1 MIPYLIPPLSG
12 LSILVTR
19 PALQSASLN
28 NRLIALGAQVT
39 LLPVIEI
46 ISRECQLPGQRYD
59 LLIFISSNAVHH
71 GQAILAAQPQARIA
85 AVGTSTA
92 QALISSGHQ
101 VDVTPELAASS
112 EALLNHP
119 LLQTPPARVLIV
131 RGTGGRELLR
141 DTLIARGS
149 QVDVLEVYQRA
160 PVQPETAQLNLIQQ
174 QMNDGLIDIVTLTSV
189 EIVHAMHG
197 LMGNCLIAGHA
208 GMLAGSSRIA
218 QAARDLGWQGE
229 CVLADSPEESSLITS
244 LTRWHTRARSE
255 LIR

>member
-85 AVGTSTA
+85 AVGTSPA

-101 VDVTPELAASS
+101 VDVTPELSASS

-119 LLQTPPARVLIV
+119 LLKTPTAR
-131 RGTGGRELLR
+131 
-141 DTLIARGS
+141 
-149 QVDVLEVYQRA
+149 
-160 PVQPETAQLNLIQQ
+160 
-174 QMNDGLIDIVTLTSV
+174 
-189 EIVHAMHG
+189 
-197 LMGNCLIAGHA
+197 
-208 GMLAGSSRIA
+208 
-218 QAARDLGWQGE
+218 GWQGE
-229 CVLADSPEESSLITS
+229 CVLADSPEESSLISS

>member
-19 PALQSASLN
+19 PALQTAPLN
-28 NRLIALGAQVT
+28 NRLIALGAQVKQ
-39 LLPVIEI
+39 LPVIEI
-46 ISRECQLPGQRYD
+46 MPREFLPPEKSYD
-59 LLIFISSNAVHH
+59 LLIFISSNAVQH
-71 GQAILAAQPQARIA
+71 GQTILADQPQARIA

-119 LLQTPPARVLIV
+119 LLQAPPARVLIV

-149 QVDVLEVYQRA
+149 QVDVLEVYQRV
-160 PVQPETAQLNLIQQ
+160 PVQPEPAHLNLIQQ
-174 QMNDGLIDIVTLTSV
+174 QMNEGLIDIVTLTSV
-189 EIVHAMHG
+189 EIVHALHG
-197 LMGNCLIAGHA
+197 LIGNSLIAGHA

-218 QAARDLGWQGE
+218 QAARELGWHGE
-229 CVLADSPEESSLITS
+229 CVLADSPEESALIAS